1 MMMGRFSLAVFLIL
15 SCWCSVEA
23 DAFGA
28 TPSLLLRPK
37 LYAST
42 TEPSKEGAG
51 RRARKKHINKEEYEL
66 RRNMWMDKYASLEA
80 LQKTFGAA
88 PSLWG
93 DLTPEQT
100 RRLYHTL
107 LPRSLLAL
115 HEMGLMKPQE
125 LAPLAYEARI
135 AAKQY
140 ARSRCTFPA
149 RIGTAA
155 FDVYRNLR
163 NRGRLGGPSS
173 MTWQEIYKKYE
184 VQIVQEECA
193 LNNSNTKDDESKKTS
208 SCVIPEKDL
217 TMRIY
222 LRILEKSC
230 VTNQAFD
237 NLFLKQNDVMDDT
250 TSKHFA
256 EIAQTL
262 DHDVREILLRPKD
275 CEKAMKKAEKA
286 EKKAEK
292 VEKKRLKAERKEEKK
307 QQKIEEKKKRK
318 RRLEETSE
326 KEEEE
331 ELMETTATNSNEAA
345 VTIDSQRYEKLRI
358 LAGTRAKFR
367 LLMKRNKA

>member
-1 MMMGRFSLAVFLIL
+1 
-15 SCWCSVEA
+15 
-23 DAFGA
+23 
-28 TPSLLLRPK
+28 
-37 LYAST
+37 
-42 TEPSKEGAG
+42 
-51 RRARKKHINKEEYEL
+51 
-66 RRNMWMDKYASLEA
+66 
-80 LQKTFGAA
+80 
-88 PSLWG
+88 
-93 DLTPEQT
+93 
-100 RRLYHTL
+100 
-107 LPRSLLAL
+107 
-115 HEMGLMKPQE
+115 
-125 LAPLAYEARI
+125 
-135 AAKQY
+135 
-140 ARSRCTFPA
+140 
-149 RIGTAA
+149 
-155 FDVYRNLR
+155 
-163 NRGRLGGPSS
+163 

-193 LNNSNTKDDESKKTS
+193 LNNSNTKDDDSKKTC

-230 VTNQAFD
+230 ATNQAFD
-237 NLFLKQNDVMDDT
+237 NLFLKQNGVMDDT

-286 EKKAEK
+286 ERKAEK
-292 VEKKRLKAERKEEKK
+292 AEKKRLKAERKEEKR

-318 RRLEETSE
+318 GRLEETSE
-326 KEEEE
+326 KEEE

-345 VTIDSQRYEKLRI
+345 LTIDSQRYEKLRI

>member
-1 MMMGRFSLAVFLIL
+1 MGRFSLAVFLIL
-15 SCWCSVEA
+15 SCWYSVEA

-28 TPSLLLRPK
+28 THSLLLRPK

-155 FDVYRNLR
+155 FDVYRNVR

>member
-15 SCWCSVEA
+15 SCWYSVEA

-28 TPSLLLRPK
+28 THSLLLRPK

-115 HEMGLMKPQE
+115 HEMGLMKPEE

>member
-15 SCWCSVEA
+15 SCWYSVEA

-28 TPSLLLRPK
+28 THSLLLRPK

-155 FDVYRNLR
+155 FDVYRNVR